1 MSENA
6 LKMLVETYGY
16 DGNQSG
22 IIISKIESG
31 EKKQRCT
38 ELMLATYFFGKNGS
52 ETQNVNSV
60 TYKQQR
66 IGKRLRKEN
75 SKDKNRTP

>member
-31 EKKQRCT
+31 EKT
-38 ELMLATYFFGKNGS
+38 DVASENGVYMFL
-52 ETQNVNSV
+52 TV
-60 TYKQQR
+60 T
-66 IGKRLRKEN
+66 
-75 SKDKNRTP
+75 